1 MQAESPHAQQAA
13 PDSAASAFADGLAAL
28 VRRVVPGVE
37 RLERVSRL
45 SGGAS
50 QETWSLTGAG
60 AGGARKMILRRAPA
74 TQPPVVDKAPLE
86 TEAAL
91 MRALKDVGGPSPN
104 VLHVLTPADGLG
116 RGFLMDHVE
125 GEALGRRIVRDE
137 AFADARRVLT
147 GQLGKVLAQI
157 HALDPAKLPPLS
169 TRTAREDFAQM
180 VANYRDNSA
189 PRPVYELAIRWLD
202 QHMPAEPQRPRV
214 AHGDFRTG
222 NYIADAKGLAA
233 VLDWELAHLG
243 NPARDLGWLCVNS
256 WRFGGI
262 DKPVGGFG
270 ERADL
275 LAAYAAAGG
284 APVSMDELLFWEVFG
299 TLRWGTMCVGMG
311 ARAGQSDRPV
321 ELSMIGR
328 RTSETE
334 IDLLRLLAP
343 RG

>member
-1 MQAESPHAQQAA
+1 MQAETHAREDA
-13 PDSAASAFADGLAAL
+13 PSFADGLAAV

-37 RLERVSRL
+37 RLDRLSRL

-50 QETWSLTGAG
+50 QETWSLTGVGSA
-60 AGGARKMILRRAPA
+60 GARKMILRRAPA
-74 TQPPVVDKAPLE
+74 TQPPVVDKASLE

-91 MRALKDVGGPSPN
+91 MRALKEAGGPSPN
-104 VLHVLTPADGLG
+104 VLYVLQPEDRIG

-137 AFADARRVLT
+137 AFAHARTVLT
-147 GQLGKVLAQI
+147 SQLAEALARI
-157 HALDPAKLPPLS
+157 HNLDPTRLPPLAR
-169 TRTAREDFAQM
+169 RTAAEEFAQM
-180 VANYRDNSA
+180 VASYREHSA
-189 PRPVYELAIRWLD
+189 PRPVCELAIRWLA
-202 QHMPAEPQRPRV
+202 QHMPPEPAPRV

-222 NYIADAKGLAA
+222 NYIADANGLAA

-262 DKPVGGFG
+262 DKPVGGLG
-270 ERADL
+270 AREDL
-275 LAAYAAAGG
+275 LAAYAKAGG
-284 APVSMDELLFWEVFG
+284 GRVTMEELLFWEVFG
-299 TLRWGTMCVGMG
+299 TLRWGVMCIGMG
-311 ARAGQSDRPV
+311 ARAQQSDRPV

-334 IDLLRLLAP
+334 IDLLRLLSP
-343 RG
+343 RT